1 MKGPEQPDASAPDRC
16 PAALIIIDMI
26 NDLEFEGGEALL
38 EHAAPAAQAIAQLK
52 ARAAENKVPVIYAND
67 NFGRWRSDFR
77 QAVEHCLHDEVR
89 GQMLAQ
95 RLHPGPDDY
104 FVLKPKHSAFF
115 STTLATLLRTLC
127 TRRLILTGIAGDVCV
142 LLTAADAY
150 LRDFDIAVPADCI
163 ASISS
168 EDNEAALRY
177 MQRVLRADISA
188 SADLDLERLLRE

>member
-1 MKGPEQPDASAPDRC
+1 MRGPEQPDDSAPDRC
-16 PAALIIIDMI
+16 AAALIIIDMI
-26 NDLEFEGGEALL
+26 NDLEFEGGEQLL
-38 EHAAPAAQAIAQLK
+38 QHAAPAAHAIAQLK
-52 ARAAENKVPVIYAND
+52 ARATAHGMPVIYAND
-67 NFGRWRSDFR
+67 NFGRWRSDFH

-89 GQMLAQ
+89 GQILAE
-95 RLHPGPDDY
+95 RLRPGPDDY

-163 ASISS
+163 ASISAD
-168 EDNEAALRY
+168 ENAAALRY
-177 MQRVLRADISA
+177 MQRVLRADVST
-188 SADLDLERLLRE
+188 SGDLDLLRLLRD